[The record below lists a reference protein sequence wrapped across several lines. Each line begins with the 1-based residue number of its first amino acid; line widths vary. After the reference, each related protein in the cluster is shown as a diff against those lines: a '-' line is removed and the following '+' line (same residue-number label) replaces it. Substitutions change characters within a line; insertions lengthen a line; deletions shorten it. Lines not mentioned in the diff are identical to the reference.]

1 MPDAEESNTRKHL
14 GVEES
19 EYRAEQPSEIPA
31 VRGTEGYLGEPRAP
45 SLTQLKE
52 RERVQGCRTAA
63 VRLLVPAETNDHR
76 LGADNRKYSLQ
87 FWLPEI

>member
-1 MPDAEESNTRKHL
+1 MSTEPSSLAKSQQS
-14 GVEES
+14 VE
-19 EYRAEQPSEIPA
+19 Q
-31 VRGTEGYLGEPRAP
+31 EGYLGEPRAP